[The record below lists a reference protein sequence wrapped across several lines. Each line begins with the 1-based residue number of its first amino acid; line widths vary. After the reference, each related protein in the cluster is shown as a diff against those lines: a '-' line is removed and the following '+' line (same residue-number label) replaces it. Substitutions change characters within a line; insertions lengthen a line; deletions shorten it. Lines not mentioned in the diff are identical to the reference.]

1 VNVGRNSQNRTLSRR
16 DFLGRVS
23 RGTVASALLPLAL
36 RRPGEAAVGN
46 DIYLVEGIPDQPF
59 YDDQRPNDHL
69 GVDSLLALM
78 GSRGLKFHRSVQVSD
93 TSGPDG
99 LIGPEDVVLIKVNA
113 QWKYRGCTNSD
124 LVRGLVQRLL
134 DHPDVFTGE
143 VVIIENGQGRG
154 SLDCDTSAAYADDAV
169 HANANDESHSFNYLV
184 RTIFNDPRVSAY
196 LLDDIRSRFIGAGEH
211 SQDGYRTFENVSY
224 PCFTTAAGRRVELRE
239 GVWTANGHQGNLK
252 LINVP
257 VPKHHDTGGS
267 EITACL
273 KLFYGIVSMSDGQS
287 GFRHYAGLGE
297 TCGKTMAA
305 VCAPVLNIVDATWV
319 SHGSIT
325 GYPPETTRRLNKL
338 AASLDPVALDFWT
351 AKYLLYSV
359 DRNPRHHPEH
369 PGIDR
374 WLTQAAET
382 INARGGL
389 RDHTG
394 RVLCSRVTKR
404 EDEMQL
410 HTARAGENLRRA
422 AIALSSASLRFLV
435 GAGRSDP
442 QTKTVDITNAGWGD
456 LPWTVEADAGWL
468 QCVPASGQ
476 GSGRLSVSVL
486 PAGLEPGTYRGV
498 VRVVSPPAFNS
509 PALIRVT
516 LWITARGPGG
526 ADRGPG
532 ENGPGVG
539 GAGLG

>member
-1 VNVGRNSQNRTLSRR
+1 VGRSNLNRTITRR

-23 RGTVASALLPLAL
+23 RGTVASALLPLTL
-36 RRPGEAAVGN
+36 RSETGAGVLN
-46 DIYLVEGIPDQPF
+46 DVYLVEGIPDQPF
-59 YDDQRPNDHL
+59 YDDQHANYHVGL
-69 GVDSLLALM
+69 DSLLYLM
-78 GSRGLKFHRSVQVSD
+78 GSRGLKFHRSAHVSD

-124 LVRGLVQRLL
+124 LIRGLVQRLL

-154 SLDCDTSAAYADDAV
+154 SLNCDTSAAYPDNRV
-169 HANANDESHSFNYLV
+169 HANANDEAHSFVYLAQHV
-184 RTIFNDPRVSAY
+184 FKDPRVSTF
-196 LLDDIRSRFIGAGEH
+196 LLDDIRSRFISAGEH
-211 SQDGYRTFENVSY
+211 TRDGYRTFENVSY

-239 GVWTANGHQGNLK
+239 GVWTANGYQRNLK

-305 VCAPVLNIVDATWV
+305 VCAPVLNIVDAIWV

-325 GYPPETTRRLNKL
+325 GYPSETTRRLNKL
-338 AASLDPVALDFWT
+338 AASVDPVALDFWT
-351 AKYLLYSV
+351 AKYLLYPV
-359 DRNPRHHPEH
+359 DSNPRHHPEH
-369 PGIDR
+369 PAIDR
-374 WLTQAAET
+374 WLTQAADT

-394 RVLCSRVTKR
+394 RVLVSRVTKR
-404 EDEMQL
+404 EDEIQL
-410 HTARAGENLRRA
+410 STARAGENIRRA
-422 AIALSSASLRFLV
+422 SIALSAASLRFTV
-435 GAGRSDP
+435 SAGRPEP
-442 QTKTVDITNAGWGD
+442 QTKTVDISNAGRGD
-456 LPWTVEADAGWL
+456 LPWSVEADGDWL
-468 QCVPASGQ
+468 RCVPVSGQ
-476 GSGRLSVSVL
+476 GSGRLSVTVT

-498 VRVVSPPAFNS
+498 IRIVSHLASNS
-509 PALIRVT
+509 PALVRVS
-516 LWITARGPGG
+516 LKIADRRPGG
-526 ADRGPG
+526 KDRDPIKD
-532 ENGPGVG
+532 
-539 GAGLG
+539 

>member
-1 VNVGRNSQNRTLSRR
+1 VNVGRNSQKRTLSRR

-36 RRPGEAAVGN
+36 RRPSEAAVLN
-46 DIYLVEGIPDQPF
+46 DIYLVGGIPDQPF
-59 YDDQRPNDHL
+59 YDDQRPNDHIGL
-69 GVDSLLALM
+69 DSLLALM
-78 GSRGLKFHRSVQVSD
+78 GSRGLKFHRSAHVSA

-99 LIGPEDVVLIKVNA
+99 LIGSEDVVLIKVNA

-124 LVRGLVQRLL
+124 LVRGLIQRLL

-154 SLDCDTSAAYADDAV
+154 SLACDTSSAYADSLV
-169 HANANDESHSFNYLV
+169 HANANDEAHSFVYLV
-184 RTIFNDPRVSAY
+184 RNIFKDPRVSTY
-196 LLDDIRSRFIGAGEH
+196 LLDDIRSRFIAADEH
-211 SQDGYRTFENVSY
+211 VRDGYRTFENVSY

-239 GVWTANGHQGNLK
+239 GVWTAGGHRPNLK

-273 KLFYGIVSMSDGQS
+273 KLFYGIVSMNDGQS

-338 AASLDPVALDFWT
+338 AASCDPVALDFWT
-351 AKYLLYSV
+351 AKYLLYPV
-359 DRNPRHHPEH
+359 DNNPRHHPEH
-369 PGIDR
+369 PAIDR

-394 RVLCSRVTKR
+394 RVVCSRVTKR
-404 EDEMQL
+404 EDEIQL
-410 HTARAGENLRRA
+410 HTGRAGENLRRA
-422 AIALSSASLRFLV
+422 TIALSATNLRFLV
-435 GAGRSDP
+435 SAGRSDP
-442 QTKTVDITNAGWGD
+442 GTRTVEITNSGRGD
-456 LPWTVEADAGWL
+456 LSWTAEVDADWL
-468 QCVPASGQ
+468 RCVPASGE
-476 GSGRLSVSVL
+476 GSGRLSVSVA

-498 VRVVSPPAFNS
+498 VRIVSPQAANS
-509 PALIRVT
+509 PGLVRVV
-516 LWITARGPGG
+516 LSITDRRPGG
-526 ADRGPG
+526 KDRGLG
-532 ENGPGVG
+532 KSGPD
-539 GAGLG
+539 A